1 MDKLN
6 ILWTTDNK
14 VTILN
19 MFAMYASNSKQ
30 NGWWKEINVIVWGA
44 STKLLCEDKQ
54 VQFEVKEMIKK
65 GITFEAC
72 KSCADTFEASA
83 IFDKLGIDV
92 RYTGLALTKYLKSGE
107 TVLTI

>member
-6 ILWTTDNK
+6 ILWTSDNK
-14 VTILN
+14 STVLN
-19 MFAMYASNSKQ
+19 MFAVYASNSKQ

-54 VQFEVKEMIKK
+54 VQSEVLSMIDK

-72 KSCADTFEASA
+72 KTCADSLEASETFE
-83 IFDKLGIDV
+83 KLGVEV

-107 TVLTI
+107 PVLTI

>member
-6 ILWTTDNK
+6 ILWTTGNK
-14 VTILN
+14 ATVIN

-44 STKLLCEDKQ
+44 STKLLNEDPQIQK
-54 VQFEVKEMIKK
+54 EVLEMIEK

-72 KSCADTFEASA
+72 KACAETYEASETLE
-83 IFDKLGIDV
+83 KLGIEV
-92 RYTGLALTKYLKSGE
+92 RYTGLALTKYIKSGE
-107 TVLTI
+107 PVLTI